1 MVLSALLSSVLR
13 RLMATMFCGLLVLTG
28 LLTNGAQAQAITA
41 PELRGQRAVQDI
53 SADMHGRDLKEKEF
67 LKADLREVNLSET
80 DLRGAVINTSQLQGA
95 DLRGADLEDVVAFS
109 SRFDG
114 ADLRDANF
122 TNAMLMQSRFTDAEI
137 EGTDFSNAVIDLP
150 QLKALCSRASG
161 VNSRSGLRT
170 RETLGCR

>member
-1 MVLSALLSSVLR
+1 M
-13 RLMATMFCGLLVLTG
+13 
-28 LLTNGAQAQAITA
+28 
-41 PELRGQRAVQDI
+41 
-53 SADMHGRDLKEKEF
+53 
-67 LKADLREVNLSET
+67 
-80 DLRGAVINTSQLQGA
+80 INTSQLQGA

-161 VNSRSGLRT
+161 VNSRSGLST